1 MLQLKLPNIAEKENI
16 SIKEGNKI
24 VDLNKLRIN
33 DLRKKARMRNIKI
46 VKLFSKEELIYILL
60 EPDKPL
66 YEDKYISKKIIIIK
80 TKLVILLIT
89 LNLINYHVIS
99 VKKNDNNLEKN

>member
-33 DLRKKARMRNIKI
+33 DLRRKARMRNIKN
-46 VKLFSKEELIYILL
+46 VQLFSKEELIYILL
-60 EPDKPL
+60 KSDKSL
-66 YEDKYISKKIIIIK
+66 YEDKYISNKNNNKNEIK
-80 TKLVILLIT
+80 YFIANFEI
-89 LNLINYHVIS
+89 
-99 VKKNDNNLEKN
+99 D